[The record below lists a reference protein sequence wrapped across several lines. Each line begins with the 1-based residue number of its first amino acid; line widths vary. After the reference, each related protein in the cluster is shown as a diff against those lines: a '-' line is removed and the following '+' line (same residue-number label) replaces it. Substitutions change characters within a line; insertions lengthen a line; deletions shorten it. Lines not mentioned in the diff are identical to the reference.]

1 MSCAGQTRAPW
12 LQQVLS
18 SARVVP
24 GSVAAEAGA
33 STTHGSLPAA
43 VPAREELELELEA
56 KRRENDA
63 LKGATSA
70 AHAPSRSLDLDGL
83 EAELLQLRS
92 ENRDLRLKAGANM
105 TKDDDELIF
114 EEYLLRLGQVQIA
127 LALDPPKSSH
137 PHELRLAIDRSSRCA
152 TPAGRSRKCSKLTTK
167 PSSSSPTKG

>member
-1 MSCAGQTRAPW
+1 MACSLEMQL
-12 LQQVLS
+12 LQ
-18 SARVVP
+18 
-24 GSVAAEAGA
+24 AGA
-33 STTHGSLPAA
+33 LLDEGPRLDLHLVG
-43 VPAREELELELEA
+43 AREP
-56 KRRENDA
+56 R
-63 LKGATSA
+63 
-70 AHAPSRSLDLDGL
+70 L